1 MMGEP
6 EVMAGRDILSAPTA
20 SSASPIVSP
29 PAPWLAIVG
38 LGEDGI
44 DGLNAAARRLIERAG
59 LVVGGQ
65 RHLALAGA
73 LVKGETLVWP
83 SPIHDAFP
91 AIFARRSTPVC
102 VLASGDPFCY
112 GIGSVLAQHV
122 PAAEWEV
129 VAQPSAFSLAAAR
142 LGWALQDVAT
152 ISLHGRPL
160 ARIRSLLQPGAR
172 ILALA
177 WDGTTPGKLA
187 AMLAEHG
194 FGASRITT
202 LECLGGPRERVR
214 ASTAG
219 DYDGG
224 DCDPLVTIALE
235 VVALPG
241 ARVLPLA
248 SGLDDDLFAHDGQ
261 ITKRE
266 IRALAL
272 SALAPR
278 QGELLWDV
286 GAGSGSVGIEWML
299 RHPSLKAVAIEARA
313 KRAARIRAN
322 AESLGVP
329 DLHVVEG
336 PAPEALTGLPPPAA
350 IFIGGGASRPG
361 VIEACW
367 DALAEGG
374 RLVVHAVT
382 LETEAVITAARTRH
396 GGDLTR
402 CSLERAEPI
411 GRFHSWRA
419 AMPVVQWRAVKGA
432 RP

>member
-1 MMGEP
+1 MS
-6 EVMAGRDILSAPTA
+6 GRDTL
-20 SSASPIVSP
+20 SP
-29 PAPWLAIVG
+29 PAVSRASSVAPSPASSPVPWLAIVG

-44 DGLNAAARRLIERAG
+44 DGLNEAARRLIAGAG

-65 RHLALAGA
+65 RHLALAGS
-73 LVKGETLVWP
+73 LVKGETLAWP

-91 AIFARRSTPVC
+91 AILARRGTPVC

-122 PAAEWEV
+122 PAAEFVV

-142 LGWALQDVAT
+142 LGWALQDVT
-152 ISLHGRPL
+152 TMSLHGRPL
-160 ARIRSLLQPGAR
+160 ARIRPLLQPGVR

-187 AMLAEHG
+187 AMLAELG
-194 FGASRITT
+194 FGASRMTT

-214 ASTAG
+214 TSTAA
-219 DYDGG
+219 DFDGG
-224 DCDPLVTIALE
+224 DCDALVTIALE
-235 VVALPG
+235 VVAAPG

-278 QGELLWDV
+278 QGERLWDV

-299 RHPSLKAVAIEARA
+299 RHPSLKAIAIEGKAERV
-313 KRAARIRAN
+313 ARIRAN

-329 DLHVVEG
+329 DLAVIEG
-336 PAPEALTGLPPPAA
+336 MAPEALAGLPPPAA
-350 IFIGGGASRPG
+350 IFIGGGASRKG

-367 DALAEGG
+367 EALPEGG

-382 LETEAVITAARTRH
+382 LETEAALTAARARY
-396 GGDLTR
+396 GGDLLR

-411 GRFHSWRA
+411 GRFHGWRA
-419 AMPVVQWRAVKGA
+419 AMPVVQWRVVKGLI
-432 RP
+432 P